1 MVNDNSPRSDGKAPP
16 DSAVDDSDPVTLMAG
31 GDPRPAGPLLSVEEV
46 RRIRRARSYESARRL
61 RAMLLRWR
69 RGREHRRWAS
79 PGGTR
84 VGVRRGP
91 IRRRPGEWLSDY
103 LRRRRRALAARRG
116 RTRRWSTGTRAGRL
130 QVRFSPTTGFGRRE
144 GRRPGTGGSPAYG
157 AELTGLVTGLPER
170 WPPPPRFEVPVDPPT
185 MEIPADDGR
194 APGSD
199 SAVDDAGSSGEV
211 VLDRS
216 APPSGRGA
224 TSGDSAVDD
233 ADSSDDALD
242 RVATGSGSSA
252 PAPPR
257 KPSPADPPPLE
268 IDAGEPEQRDSAVD
282 DADSSDDAVL
292 DRVATDSGSSGGSP
306 APRKPSPVDP
316 PPLEIDAGEPEQRDS
331 AVDDS
336 TPTGR
341 PGRGLE
347 VPPTSPRTTRPAPT
361 PPAATPPDRATEDSD
376 GVTPLAGG
384 PRTSGGG
391 VLASTRARVAAGVGV
406 LLLVGRGGGGRAVG
420 WWGGARSGLGGSD
433 GERGRAGGDR
443 DERRRG
449 VGSDRGTNGVAG
461 VRADAAN
468 EARDLQ
474 RRELVQRGGA
484 ADGTFTDPDTGELLS
499 CS

>member
-1 MVNDNSPRSDGKAPP
+1 M
-16 DSAVDDSDPVTLMAG
+16 
-31 GDPRPAGPLLSVEEV
+31 
-46 RRIRRARSYESARRL
+46 
-61 RAMLLRWR
+61 
-69 RGREHRRWAS
+69 
-79 PGGTR
+79 
-84 VGVRRGP
+84 
-91 IRRRPGEWLSDY
+91 
-103 LRRRRRALAARRG
+103 
-116 RTRRWSTGTRAGRL
+116 
-130 QVRFSPTTGFGRRE
+130 
-144 GRRPGTGGSPAYG
+144 
-157 AELTGLVTGLPER
+157 
-170 WPPPPRFEVPVDPPT
+170 
-185 MEIPADDGR
+185 
-194 APGSD
+194 
-199 SAVDDAGSSGEV
+199 
-211 VLDRS
+211 
-216 APPSGRGA
+216 
-224 TSGDSAVDD
+224 DD

-292 DRVATDSGSSGGSP
+292 DRVGTDSGSSGGSP

-347 VPPTSPRTTRPAPT
+347 VPPTAPRTTRPAPT
-361 PPAATPPDRATEDSD
+361 PPAATPPDGATEDSD

-406 LLLVGRGGGGRAVG
+406 LLLVAVVAVVALSGGGEEPDLASVDPTASVGEPAVTATSAAVASDPTEEPTELPAFELTQPTKLVICNDG
-420 WWGGARSGLGGSD
+420 SSFSGV
-433 GERGRAGGDR
+433 E
-443 DERRRG
+443 
-449 VGSDRGTNGVAG
+449 
-461 VRADAAN
+461 
-468 EARDLQ
+468 Q
-474 RRELVQRGGA
+474 P
-484 ADGTFTDPDTGELLS
+484 DGTFTDPDTGELLS